1 MAEKIRFT
9 LQTKLVLKAM
19 SKEPLRARYG
29 LDISKESGLPD
40 GTIYPILARLHR
52 AGLLHREWEDIDP
65 VKEGR
70 PRRRL
75 YRITGDGV
83 RVARELDAST
93 PRLGWAPDPGA
104 FDEGSPDRPW
114 LPRHLLPHPLPPG

>member
-1 MAEKIRFT
+1 MVTKPRMT

-19 SKEPLRARYG
+19 SKDPLRPRYG

-52 AGLLHREWEDIDP
+52 AGLLHREWEDIDESH
-65 VKEGR
+65 EGR

-75 YRITGDGV
+75 YRITGEGV
-83 RVARELDAST
+83 RMARELAPAT
-93 PRLGWAPDPGA
+93 PDLTW
-104 FDEGSPDRPW
+104 SPNSGVS
-114 LPRHLLPHPLPPG
+114 HPTSR